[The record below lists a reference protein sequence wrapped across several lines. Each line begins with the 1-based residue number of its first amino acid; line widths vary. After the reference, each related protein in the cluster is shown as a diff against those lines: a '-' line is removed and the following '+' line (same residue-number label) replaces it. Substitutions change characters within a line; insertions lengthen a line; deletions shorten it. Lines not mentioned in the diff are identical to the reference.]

1 MSYQAEAVRAAD
13 RSLEATRRQLEAEQ
27 ARNREGIST
36 TFEVLQLQD
45 QFVQAMNSERS
56 ARVAYMKARV
66 SLKAAV
72 GTLGET
78 YE

>member
-1 MSYQAEAVRAAD
+1 VRAAD

-66 SLKAAV
+66 GLKAAI

-78 YE
+78 FE